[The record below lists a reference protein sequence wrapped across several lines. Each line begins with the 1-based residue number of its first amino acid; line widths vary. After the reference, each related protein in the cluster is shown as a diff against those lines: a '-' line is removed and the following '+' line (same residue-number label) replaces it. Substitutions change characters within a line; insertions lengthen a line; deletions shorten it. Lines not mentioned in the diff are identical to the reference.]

1 MTLTQLTNEATRLLA
16 AERATTNETEAKRLQ
31 AERDHIEAEIQE
43 RYRALL
49 KPGSTQ

>member
-1 MTLTQLTNEATRLLA
+1 MTLAQLTNEATRLLA

-31 AERDHIEAEIQE
+31 AERDHIESMIRD

-49 KPGSTQ
+49 K

>member
-16 AERATTNETEAKRLQ
+16 AERATANEAEAKRLQ
-31 AERDHIEAEIQE
+31 AERDHIENMIRD

-49 KPGSTQ
+49 KSH